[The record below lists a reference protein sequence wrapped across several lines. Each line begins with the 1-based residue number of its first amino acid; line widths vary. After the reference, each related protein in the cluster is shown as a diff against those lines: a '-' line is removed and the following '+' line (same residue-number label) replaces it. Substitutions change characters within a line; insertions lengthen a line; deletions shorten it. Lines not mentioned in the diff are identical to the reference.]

1 MRKSLITGILVFV
14 CSLSLIFI
22 TGCAKEQSV
31 KGDVGLTQ
39 TQAQPSAEEVAQ
51 AEKEAALREQA
62 LKEQALEK
70 KILAEAA
77 AIQDIHFAFD
87 NYDLKPEAR
96 ALLGELAGWLL
107 EHKGFEATIE
117 GHCDNRGTAV
127 YNLALGERRAEAAK
141 AYLANLGVSNTRIT
155 TISYGEEMPADPR
168 NCEDAWAKNRRDHFI
183 VFPKK

>member
-1 MRKSLITGILVFV
+1 M
-14 CSLSLIFI
+14 
-22 TGCAKEQSV
+22 
-31 KGDVGLTQ
+31 
-39 TQAQPSAEEVAQ
+39 
-51 AEKEAALREQA
+51 
-62 LKEQALEK
+62 
-70 KILAEAA
+70 
-77 AIQDIHFAFD
+77 
-87 NYDLKPEAR
+87 
-96 ALLGELAGWLL
+96 

-183 VFPKK
+183 VFPNK